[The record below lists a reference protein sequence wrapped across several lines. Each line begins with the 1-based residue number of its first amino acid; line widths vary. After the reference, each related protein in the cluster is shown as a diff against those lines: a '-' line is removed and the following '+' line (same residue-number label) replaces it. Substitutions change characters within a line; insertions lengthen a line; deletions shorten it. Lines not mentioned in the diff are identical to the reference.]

1 MTTRKWLPV
10 TLPFSIGLMASAV
23 YSSFAISSESWGQVL
38 GSLYYIPIVIAAI
51 VPGVPSAFTVAL
63 AAGIVH
69 TVAATLG
76 HGDHW
81 VGPIAQTLLFVCV
94 AVTAAR
100 LAQWRAGAK
109 RSVVL
114 EPPEG
119 SFPTGGE
126 LCVLSRMIVGLVRQF
141 RTP

>member
-76 HGDHW
+76 HGDHS
-81 VGPIAQTLLFVCV
+81 GRTDCPDPSFRMRSGHCRATRAV
-94 AVTAAR
+94 ACGR
-100 LAQWRAGAK
+100 
-109 RSVVL
+109 
-114 EPPEG
+114 
-119 SFPTGGE
+119 
-126 LCVLSRMIVGLVRQF
+126 
-141 RTP
+141 